1 MPKNNRLAKIGLLG
15 GLIAGITLGHYAFG
29 PERGFLHV
37 ALREVYFLPLILAAF
52 WFGLKGGLA
61 SSLTVTVLYLPFV
74 MFHGDDFS
82 PHMLG
87 NWLELSLFN
96 MVAGLLGWLRDRDWT
111 RQQELNRA
119 QFLASMGSATAALAH
134 DMKTPLIAIGGLVN
148 QVRRKM
154 AETDTG
160 GPKLDI
166 ALSQVARLEAMVRDM
181 LTFSRDLEIEPEPG
195 DVNRLVQETLLVALP
210 LAEKRRVELRF
221 DVTQGV
227 PVVSCDYQRL
237 QQALLNLVNNAVEA
251 SPEEE
256 VVTVRSLLGKEAVIL
271 EVADRGPGIAKE
283 KREEIFTPFVTT
295 KKEGTGLG
303 LPIVRKIA
311 EAHGITVSVDENPGG
326 GALFRLV
333 IPLNPP

>member
-1 MPKNNRLAKIGLLG
+1 MPQTNRLGKIALLAA
-15 GLIAGITLGHYAFG
+15 LIAGITLGHYAFG
-29 PERGFLHV
+29 PERDFLHV
-37 ALREVYFLPLILAAF
+37 TLREVYFLPLILAAF

-61 SSLTVTVLYLPFV
+61 SSLTVTGLYLPFV
-74 MFHGDDFS
+74 IFHGDGFS

-96 MVAGLLGWLRDRDWT
+96 MVAGLLGWLRDRDWA
-111 RQQELNRA
+111 RQQELSRG

-134 DMKTPLIAIGGLVN
+134 DMKTPLIAIGGLVT

-154 AETDTG
+154 AETDTNAS
-160 GPKLDI
+160 KLDI
-166 ALSQVARLEAMVRDM
+166 ALSQVARLEAMVKDM
-181 LTFSRDLEIEPEPG
+181 LTFSRDLDVELTPG
-195 DVNRLVQETLLVALP
+195 DVNRFVQETMLVALP
-210 LAEKRRVELRF
+210 LAEKKGVQLRSE
-221 DVTQGV
+221 VTQGI

-237 QQALLNLVNNAVEA
+237 QQALLNLVTNAIEA
-251 SPEEE
+251 SPEEKI
-256 VVTVRSLLGKEAVIL
+256 VMVRSLLGKGAVIL
-271 EVADRGPGIAKE
+271 EVADRGPGIPKE
-283 KREEIFTPFVTT
+283 RREEIFTPFATT

-333 IPLNPP
+333 IPLKPS